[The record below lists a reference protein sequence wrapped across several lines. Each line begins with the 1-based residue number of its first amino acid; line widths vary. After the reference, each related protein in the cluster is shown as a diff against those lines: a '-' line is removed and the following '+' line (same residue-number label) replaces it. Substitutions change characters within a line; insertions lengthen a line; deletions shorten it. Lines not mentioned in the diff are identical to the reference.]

1 MFIMKKIT
9 VEIDG
14 MMCGMCESHVNDC
27 VRENFNVRKVT
38 SSHLKGETVIITEND
53 IDEAKLREA
62 VNKTGYKVV
71 SIKEEPYEK
80 KGLFSGLLKK

>member
-1 MFIMKKIT
+1 MKKIT
-9 VEIDG
+9 VEIEG

-38 SSHLKGETVIITEND
+38 SSHSKGETVIITEND

>member
-1 MFIMKKIT
+1 MKKIT

-27 VRENFNVRKVT
+27 VRENFDVRKVT
-38 SSHLKGETVIITEND
+38 SSHSKGETVIITEND

-71 SIKEEPYEK
+71 SIKEEPYDK